1 MRWLDQLKEHIRS
14 IRPADED
21 GEGRFNFPKFHV
33 LAHYVDFI
41 KRFGT
46 ADGVDLSIGELEH
59 KVLVKQYFM
68 TVLINEKIFWGRSS
82 NIISI
87 QLLQHSHCRTILSS
101 EKSLQSFS
109 LRRATL
115 SSV

>member
-68 TVLINEKIFWGRSS
+68 TVY
-82 NIISI
+82 
-87 QLLQHSHCRTILSS
+87 
-101 EKSLQSFS
+101 
-109 LRRATL
+109 
-115 SSV
+115 